1 MFLLLKLAVVLMMT
15 QTPSV
20 ALQSQTGTASG
31 VVRTAT
37 GEPAAGVRVAAVAL
51 PGPETGAGEGAL
63 LSLAQ
68 TDSAGR
74 YRLDN
79 ILPGHY
85 YIQAGLIDAPTYY
98 PGVTTTAGA
107 TNVLIVAGAAIDGL
121 NFTMSR
127 GSVGVRVSGR
137 VPTAPGRPI
146 LILMTGG
153 NATLRSTTAQVKPD
167 GTFEFL
173 KVTPG
178 NYTLLP
184 SPANG
189 IPSLPIVV
197 ADQDIDVGVPSG
209 PGVKVSGVV
218 GLGPRSP
225 RPAGQKVVLTGNSA
239 WAQLESTL
247 TAEGAFVVANV
258 PPGVY
263 TLKTLPGSVAPMA
276 TVVVADRDV
285 SGIAVAGY
293 AELPGKAMLQDGGKF
308 PALPVALMIEAQPQK
323 GAPMATAIRTDG
335 TFRFP
340 LPEGQYRIALGKL
353 PAGTA
358 VKSISYGSID
368 LLKDPLILDGSA
380 EPGELRV
387 VLEMK

>member
-1 MFLLLKLAVVLMMT
+1 MHLLLRLVVLLLT
-15 QTPSV
+15 QTPFV
-20 ALQSQTGTASG
+20 AVQSQTGTASG

-51 PGPETGAGEGAL
+51 PGPETAAGEGAL

-79 ILPGHY
+79 ILPGRY
-85 YIQAGLIDAPTYY
+85 YIQAGLIDTPTYY
-98 PGVTTTAGA
+98 PGVTSTAGA
-107 TNVLIVAGAAIDGL
+107 TSVLIAAGAVIDGL

-137 VPTAPGRPI
+137 VPTTSGRPT
-146 LILMTGG
+146 LIAMTGG
-153 NATLRSTTAQVKPD
+153 SGPPQSSTAQVKAD

-178 NYTLLP
+178 SHTLNAV
-184 SPANG
+184 PANG
-189 IPSLPIVV
+189 LPVLQIVV
-197 ADQDIDVGVPSG
+197 GDQDIDVGMPAG

-218 GLGPRSP
+218 GFGPRSP
-225 RPAGQKVVLTGNSA
+225 RPKGQKVVLTGNSA
-239 WAQLESTL
+239 WAQLEGTL
-247 TAEGAFVVANV
+247 AADGAFAIANV

-263 TLKTLPGSVAPMA
+263 TLKTIPGSVTPMA
-276 TVVVADRDV
+276 TVVVADRDIAGV
-285 SGIAVAGY
+285 AVAGY
-293 AELPGKAMLQDGGKF
+293 AELPGKAILQDGGKF
-308 PALPVALMIEAQPQK
+308 PSLPTALMIEAKPQK
-323 GAPMATAIRTDG
+323 GASMATAIRPDG

-340 LPEGQYRIALGKL
+340 LPEGQYRITLGKL
-353 PAGTA
+353 PAGTS

-368 LLKDPLILDGSA
+368 LLKEPLILDGSA
-380 EPGELRV
+380 EPGELQV